1 MRVKYY
7 NLNRFR
13 DTDTSD
19 LGLEGKMLLLKSC
32 PKCKGDLLLRNDFDG
47 FFLSCIQCGYARDFK
62 STTAKKPTPEEV
74 KTLAGSATG

>member
-1 MRVKYY
+1 MYVKYY

-13 DTDTSD
+13 NADTSD

-47 FFLSCIQCGYARDFK
+47 FFLSCIQCGYARDFQN
-62 STTAKKPTPEEV
+62 SRAEKPTPEEV